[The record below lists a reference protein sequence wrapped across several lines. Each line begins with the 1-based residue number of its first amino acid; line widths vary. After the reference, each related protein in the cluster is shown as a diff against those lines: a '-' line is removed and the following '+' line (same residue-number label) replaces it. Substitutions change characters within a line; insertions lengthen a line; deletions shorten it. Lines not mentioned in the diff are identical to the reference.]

1 MRRLAFLL
9 LPLLAGCATRSAD
22 VAMVV
27 PPAAPAPAP
36 IAPPLPPGA
45 TPGMRVPV
53 ALADGSFPTPNQH
66 LSAAAT
72 LWHLRAGLNVAALAC
87 PGVQGGTIT
96 ASYNAL
102 LRQEKAAL
110 AAAEA
115 SYAAEFR
122 QGGGDWRDRYDDSMT
137 RLYNFFSQT
146 PARNGLC
153 AVAERT
159 LAMLSTAPAG
169 TVATAASVQLAAIDQ
184 PFVEF
189 YRAYDAWRT
198 GAMAG
203 VPPVVIAAEAPPV
216 VVASQ
221 PQLPQQATLQP
232 VAARPVPAA
241 TPVGKA
247 AVLVSEPGRAP
258 AVRAIP
264 VAATGGMAVAVPQR
278 SRPRLELD
286 PSVFEIAVPPTR

>member
-9 LPLLAGCATRSAD
+9 FPLLAGCATRSVD
-22 VAMVV
+22 VATAV
-27 PPAAPAPAP
+27 PPVAPAPAP
-36 IAPPLPPGA
+36 IAPPLPAGA

-87 PGVQGGTIT
+87 PGVQGATIT

-115 SYAAEFR
+115 SYAAEYR

-153 AVAERT
+153 AAAERT

-169 TVATAASVQLAAIDQ
+169 TVATAATVQLAAIDQ

-198 GAMAG
+198 GATVG
-203 VPPVVIAAEAPPV
+203 VPAVVIAAAAPPV
-216 VVASQ
+216 AVASRPPTSQ
-221 PQLPQQATLQP
+221 PATLQP
-232 VAARPVPAA
+232 VVARPAVAA
-241 TPVGKA
+241 TPA
-247 AVLVSEPGRAP
+247 HNPAVLVSEPARAP

-264 VAATGGMAVAVPQR
+264 VAATGTVAVAAPPR
-278 SRPRLELD
+278 PRPRLELD

>member
-9 LPLLAGCATRSAD
+9 FPLLAGCATRSVD
-22 VAMVV
+22 VATVV
-27 PPAAPAPAP
+27 PPVAPAPAP
-36 IAPPLPPGA
+36 IAPPLPAGA

-87 PGVQGGTIT
+87 PGVQGATIT

-115 SYAAEFR
+115 SYAAEYR

-146 PARNGLC
+146 PVRTSFCTASEG
-153 AVAERT
+153 VA
-159 LAMLSTAPAG
+159 A
-169 TVATAASVQLAAIDQ
+169 QLAALPAGGLDAFSAEELATLDR

-198 GAMAG
+198 
-203 VPPVVIAAEAPPV
+203 
-216 VVASQ
+216 
-221 PQLPQQATLQP
+221 
-232 VAARPVPAA
+232 VAARQSVIAVSAASPAIVTA
-241 TPVGKA
+241 SRAPAMSNPLLPGKA
-247 AVLVSEPGRAP
+247 AP
-258 AVRAIP
+258 
-264 VAATGGMAVAVPQR
+264 
-278 SRPRLELD
+278 PRLALD
-286 PSVFEIAVPPTR
+286 LGTLPVDAPTGS

>member
-22 VAMVV
+22 VATAV
-27 PPAAPAPAP
+27 PAIAPAPAP
-36 IAPPLPPGA
+36 IAPPLPAGA

-87 PGVQGGTIT
+87 PGVQGATIT
-96 ASYNAL
+96 ASYNAM

-146 PARNGLC
+146 PARHGLC
-153 AVAERT
+153 AAAERA

-169 TVATAASVQLAAIDQ
+169 TVATAAPVQLATIDQ

-198 GAMAG
+198 GAAAG
-203 VPPVVIAAEAPPV
+203 VPAVVIAAAAPPV
-216 VVASQ
+216 AVASR
-221 PQLPQQATLQP
+221 PVSAQQATLQP

-241 TPVGKA
+241 TPARTA
-247 AVLVSEPGRAP
+247 AVLVSEPTRAP

-264 VAATGGMAVAVPQR
+264 VATTTAMVVPPR
-278 SRPRLELD
+278 PRPRLELD